1 METASADAAAAA
13 AASASSPS
21 AELPSCEFAAAESSA
36 STADCTPSPL
46 SLIASS
52 GLGAPLR
59 WRCGLPRRMKRS
71 LSGSPCACCALLGAG
86 APCAAPGAKS
96 EAATKD
102 HHAKDHHAK
111 SHHTKDNH
119 AKGNH
124 MWAFVAVVSAMAY
137 GGLSFFQYVITKKNS
152 KLNMISLAICVT
164 LVEAVIGALIYCLA
178 HFKELE
184 GIEAG
189 PFKNYRKDVNS
200 LMALKY
206 LPYTTSTAACDG
218 MGLAAL
224 LKSYTL
230 AKNPG
235 FSDVVSDTYSMVQGV
250 LTYLVYGKKMDVV
263 QGLAVVIAVAGAALI
278 SIK

>member
-1 METASADAAAAA
+1 MY
-13 AASASSPS
+13 
-21 AELPSCEFAAAESSA
+21 
-36 STADCTPSPL
+36 
-46 SLIASS
+46 
-52 GLGAPLR
+52 
-59 WRCGLPRRMKRS
+59 KR
-71 LSGSPCACCALLGAG
+71 
-86 APCAAPGAKS
+86 
-96 EAATKD
+96 
-102 HHAKDHHAK
+102 
-111 SHHTKDNH
+111 
-119 AKGNH
+119 
-124 MWAFVAVVSAMAY
+124 
-137 GGLSFFQYVITKKNS
+137 Q
-152 KLNMISLAICVT
+152 T

-178 HFKELE
+178 HFKEFE

-250 LTYLVYGKKMDVV
+250 LTYLVYGKKIDVV